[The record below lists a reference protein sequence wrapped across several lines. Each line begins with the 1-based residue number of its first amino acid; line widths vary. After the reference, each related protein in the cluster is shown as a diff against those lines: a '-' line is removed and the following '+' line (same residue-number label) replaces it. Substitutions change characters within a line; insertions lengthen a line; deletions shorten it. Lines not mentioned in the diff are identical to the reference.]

1 MFSLYLYLNLMVK
14 KVVITGGAGFIGS
27 NYAHYYVEQHPEDQV
42 IVLDKLTYAGNRE
55 NLAALENMEPEG
67 ARRRGIPGEKQ
78 LVHFRFMQ
86 GDIADRE
93 FVATL
98 FEHEKPD
105 IVVNFAAETH
115 VDRSIHDPDIF
126 VKTNINGTHTLL
138 EACRTLRNEYHHE
151 VRYHQVSTDEVYG
164 DLGTGSTNFFVET
177 TPLAPNCP
185 YAASKA
191 AADLLVRSYYET
203 YKMPVTISR
212 CSNNYGPYQFPEKLI
227 PYFFYLMTNDKPVPV
242 YGDGLNVRDW
252 LYVLDHCR
260 AIDMIVSRGRM
271 GEVYN
276 IGGHEERTNLDITKT
291 LLKFFGKNDDLIFYV
306 DDRVAHDRRYAM
318 DPSKI
323 ENELGWKPSV
333 TFEEG
338 IAKTFT
344 WYEANR
350 VWSEALRTRMMER
363 KHQVFSKEPQK
374 VSR

>member
-1 MFSLYLYLNLMVK
+1 MSK
-14 KVVITGGAGFIGS
+14 KILITGAAGFIGS
-27 NYAHYYVEQHPEDQV
+27 NYAHYYVEQHPEDKV
-42 IVLDKLTYAGNRE
+42 VVLDALTYAGNRG
-55 NLAALENMEPEG
+55 NLVELEEKAEK
-67 ARRRGIPGEKQ
+67 GEAN
-78 LVHFRFMQ
+78 FSFIQ
-86 GDIADRE
+86 GDIADRP
-93 FVATL
+93 FIDAL
-98 FEHEKPD
+98 FEKEKFNT
-105 IVVNFAAETH
+105 VVNFAAETH
-115 VDRSIHDPDIF
+115 VDRSIHDPGIF
-126 VKTNINGTHTLL
+126 VKTNINGTFTLL
-138 EACRTLRNEYHHE
+138 EACRSAGD

-260 AIDMIVSRGRM
+260 AIDLIVSGGRM

-323 ENELGWKPSV
+323 EDELGWKPSV

-338 IAKTFT
+338 IAKTFA

-350 VWSEALRTRMMER
+350 EWSENLRSKMQER
-363 KHQVFSKEPQK
+363 KHKILSKDPQE

>member
-1 MFSLYLYLNLMVK
+1 MRF
-14 KVVITGGAGFIGS
+14 
-27 NYAHYYVEQHPEDQV
+27 
-42 IVLDKLTYAGNRE
+42 VLA
-55 NLAALENMEPEG
+55 
-67 ARRRGIPGEKQ
+67 
-78 LVHFRFMQ
+78 
-86 GDIADRE
+86 DIADRD
-93 FVATL
+93 FIAAF
-98 FEHEKPD
+98 FERERPD
-105 IVVNFAAETH
+105 VVVNFAAETH

-126 VKTNINGTHTLL
+126 VRTNINGTHTLL
-138 EACRTLRNEYHHE
+138 EACRGMREIGKE

-164 DLGTGSTNFFVET
+164 DLGTGSTNYFTEA

-191 AADLLVRSYYET
+191 AADLLVRSYFET
-203 YKMPVTISR
+203 YRMPVTISR

-227 PYFFYLMTNDKPVPV
+227 PYFFYLMANDKPVPV

-260 AIDMIVSRGRM
+260 AIDLIVSGGRM

-291 LLKFFGKNDDLIFYV
+291 LLKFFGKNEDLIFYV

-323 ENELGWKPSV
+323 EHELGWKPSV

-338 IAKTFT
+338 IAKTFA

-350 VWSEALRTRMMER
+350 EWSESLRAKMLER
-363 KHQVFSKEPQK
+363 KHKVLSKEPQR

>member
-1 MFSLYLYLNLMVK
+1 MLLVVLFLLFNMSK
-14 KVVITGGAGFIGS
+14 KVLITGAAGFIGS

-42 IVLDKLTYAGNRE
+42 VVLDALTYAGNRE
-55 NLAALENMEPEG
+55 NLAKLEQG
-67 ARRRGIPGEKQ
+67 AETGTVN
-78 LVHFRFMQ
+78 LRFIQ
-86 GDIADRE
+86 GDIADKP
-93 FVATL
+93 FIDAL
-98 FEHEKPD
+98 FEKEQFD
-105 IVVNFAAETH
+105 TVVNFAAETH
-115 VDRSIHDPDIF
+115 VDRSIHNPGIF

-138 EACRTLRNEYHHE
+138 EACRMMREIGKE

-164 DLGTGSTNFFVET
+164 DLGTGSTNLFTET

-191 AADLLVRSYYET
+191 SADLLVRSYFET

-227 PYFFYLMTNDKPVPV
+227 PYFFYLMTNEKPVPV

-260 AIDMIVSRGRM
+260 AIDMIVSNGRL
-271 GEVYN
+271 GDVYN
-276 IGGHEERTNLDITKT
+276 IGGHEERTNLDITQT

-318 DPSKI
+318 DPTKI

-338 IAKTFT
+338 IAKTFA

-350 VWSEALRTRMMER
+350 AWSDSLRSQMMER
-363 KHQVFSKEPQK
+363 KHKVVSKTPQE